1 MNVLSV
7 IVFIAGFIF
16 LIKGADFL
24 IDGASITARKF
35 GISDMVI
42 GLSIV
47 AFGTSA
53 PELFVNIFASM
64 QGNSQ
69 ITIGNI
75 MGSNIFNTFLIL
87 GISAVIFPLKV
98 AKNTVRKE
106 IPFNLLSGI
115 ILFILAADI
124 MRFKF
129 NQGII
134 SRNDGLILLI
144 LFCAFLYYLLISAR
158 KQPGVIPADY
168 DNKNRGALRIIILI
182 AGGLVLLNI
191 GAKWV
196 VAGAVKIAE
205 SFGVDRRIIG
215 LTIVAAGTSLPEL
228 AASAVA
234 AFKKR
239 PDIAVGNI
247 IGSNIFNILFILGIS
262 SIIRPLEFVSA
273 NFFDLTVVIFSSILI
288 FITMFTGGRRM
299 LDRWEGIV
307 FVFLY
312 ITYLCFILQVY

>member
-1 MNVLSV
+1 MNVLSA
-7 IVFIAGFIF
+7 IIFIAGFIL

-24 IDGASITARKF
+24 VDGASITARKF

-75 MGSNIFNTFLIL
+75 MGSNIFNAFFIL

-124 MRFKF
+124 TRLKL
-129 NQGII
+129 NRGII
-134 SRNDGLILLI
+134 SRSDGVVLLI

-158 KQPGVIPADY
+158 KQQGAIPADY
-168 DNKNRGALRIIILI
+168 DKKGSGALRIIILI
-182 AGGLVLLNI
+182 TGGLVLLNV

-196 VAGAVKIAE
+196 VDGAVKIAE
-205 SFGVDRRIIG
+205 LFKVDRRIIG

-228 AASAVA
+228 ATSAVA

-247 IGSNIFNILFILGIS
+247 IGSNIFNILFIMGIS
-262 SIIRPLEFVSA
+262 SIISPLEFIAV

-288 FITMFTGGRRM
+288 FITMFTGGKRM
-299 LDRWEGIV
+299 LDRWEGIG
-307 FVFLY
+307 FVVLY
-312 ITYLCFILQVY
+312 ITYLCFIL